1 MLNPIINTIDAL
13 IDWQGKISSFV
24 IYPLVGI
31 VLYEVIMRYVFNAPT
46 VWGFEA
52 TGFAYGV
59 HFMLGLSFM
68 ERYSGHV
75 RVDIISSRLP
85 EKMQAVLGFLT
96 YAVIFLPVYS
106 IMTWAAFRYA
116 YTSTVTNELNSTSW
130 APPIWPFKIL
140 MAVCFLLLALQGL
153 STLLKH
159 LRTLT
164 GGNKPS

>member
-13 IDWQGKISSFV
+13 TDWQGKISSFV

-31 VLYEVIMRYVFNAPT
+31 VLYEVLMRYAFNAPT

-68 ERYSGHV
+68 ERYGGHV

-85 EKMQAVLGFLT
+85 ERAQAALGTLT
-96 YAVIFLPVYS
+96 YGVIFVPVYS

-116 YTSTVTNELNSTSW
+116 YTATVTNELNSTSW
-130 APPIWPFKIL
+130 APPIWPFKII
-140 MAVCFLLLALQGL
+140 MAVCFLLLTLQGVA
-153 STLLKH
+153 TMLKH
-159 LRTLT
+159 IQTLV

>member
-68 ERYSGHV
+68 ERYGGHV

-85 EKMQAVLGFLT
+85 ERAQAGLGALT
-96 YAVIFLPVYS
+96 YAVIFVPVYS

-116 YTSTVTNELNSTSW
+116 YTATVTNELNSTSW
-130 APPIWPFKIL
+130 APPIWPFKIM
-140 MAVCFLLLALQGL
+140 MAVCFLFLTLQGVA
-153 STLLKH
+153 TLLKH
-159 LRTLT
+159 IQTLA

>member
-13 IDWQGKISSFV
+13 IDWQGKVSSFV

-31 VLYEVIMRYVFNAPT
+31 VLYEVVMRYAFNAPT

-52 TGFAYGV
+52 TTFAYGV
-59 HFMLGLSFM
+59 HFMLGLSLM
-68 ERYSGHV
+68 ERYGGHV

-85 EKMQAVLGFLT
+85 ERAQAGLGVLT
-96 YAVIFLPVYS
+96 YAVIFVPVYS

-130 APPIWPFKIL
+130 APPIWPFKII
-140 MAVCFLLLALQGL
+140 MAVCFLFLTLQGI
-153 STLLKH
+153 STMLKH
-159 LRTLT
+159 VQILAGAT
-164 GGNKPS
+164 KPS